1 MSMPKTLLSA
11 FELIDYLLEF
21 VIHPENCQTQ
31 KRAPMDLFFC

>member
-21 VIHPENCQTQ
+21 VIHTGELPNTKKE
-31 KRAPMDLFFC
+31 RR